1 METELVDM
9 TDNWFAAESW
19 AGMEILDMTGSW
31 LAVGSWVDPVTAL
44 IGAFVFGQVLGW
56 TYEFTFRGLSYS
68 RGFSHAVVLVC
79 VSAAILVLAMQHSL
93 LAGLGLFGVLSMIRF
108 RTDLKT
114 PRDLVFVMGAAC
126 VGVACGVDAMVTA
139 CVGTAMFSGISIYLQ
154 LGPFGSRARYDGVLR
169 FCTPMDGDHDRALE
183 RLFERYCL
191 RQSLLSISDTGDT
204 REHVYQVKFLREPD
218 REAML
223 LRLRS
228 DLDANDARL
237 MLQDATSE
245 Y

>member
-1 METELVDM
+1 METQ
-9 TDNWFAAESW
+9 
-19 AGMEILDMTGSW
+19 ILDMTSDW
-31 LAVGSWVDPVTAL
+31 LAAGAWVDPLTAL

-126 VGVACGVDAMVTA
+126 VGVACGVDAIVTA
-139 CVGTAMFSGISIYLQ
+139 CIGTAMFSSITIYLQ
-154 LGPFGSRARYDGVLR
+154 LGPFGSRLRYDGVLR
-169 FCTPMDGDHDRALE
+169 FCTPTDVDHGQALE
-183 RLFERYCL
+183 RLFERHCL
-191 RQSLLSISDTGDT
+191 RHSLLSVSDVGGA
-204 REHVYQVKFLREPD
+204 REHVYQVKFLRGPD

-223 LRLRS
+223 FQLRS
-228 DLDANDARL
+228 EIDANDARL